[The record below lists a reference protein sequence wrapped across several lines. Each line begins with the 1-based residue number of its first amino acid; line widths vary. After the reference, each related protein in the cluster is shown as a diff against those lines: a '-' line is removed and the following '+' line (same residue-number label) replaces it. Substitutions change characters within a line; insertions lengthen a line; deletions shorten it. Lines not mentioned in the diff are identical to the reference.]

1 MELIGKKLTRKDLE
15 AQLGQKGK
23 EATAVIREMVRGG
36 DSYDPIGCHRAERK
50 RQARAVLCI
59 RGAYARAV
67 HVIKR

>member
-36 DSYDPIGCHRAERK
+36 ILTTQSDAIEPSVSAKRER
-50 RQARAVLCI
+50 RYAFVARTQELFM
-59 RGAYARAV
+59 
-67 HVIKR
+67 